1 MTTTAQAATLTAHP
15 YADAWPMLD
24 ADDLTALA
32 TDIGIN
38 GLRDPIVIYDG
49 KILDGRNRHAACA
62 AAGVTPVYE
71 DFHGDDDDALAFVQ
85 SVNNGRRHQSKG
97 SLAASWALS
106 MLAAGKRA
114 DGRWAQGS
122 QNSANSRGEAEMFRV
137 CGVIA
142 DHAPDLLVKVRDDEM
157 SLNAA
162 HGQAEKARDAE
173 RDRLEREERAAVEE
187 AEAEAFVKENAPD
200 LVAVVRDSGWSWVAA
215 RTEWER
221 RNREAAEELRR
232 AREAKAKAEREHRA
246 AMTDHFSHQM
256 GKALSTLGGY
266 GTREDPLDV
275 MEGFSP
281 TYLDPPQMER
291 FFTLDNLH
299 AARRFLDAL
308 ITWKE
313 TR

>member
-1 MTTTAQAATLTAHP
+1 MTATTTALVAHP

-24 ADDLTALA
+24 QDDLTALA
-32 TDIGIN
+32 MDIGVN
-38 GLRDPIVIYDG
+38 GLREPIVIYDG

-62 AAGVTPVYE
+62 AAGITPAYE
-71 DFHGDDDDALAFVQ
+71 DFDGDDDAALAFVQ

-114 DGRWAQGS
+114 DGRWQYGES
-122 QNSANSRGEAEMFRV
+122 QDVDIHRQWRAML
-137 CGVIA
+137 GVIA
-142 DHAPDLLVKVRDDEM
+142 DHAPDLLVRVRDDEM

-162 HGQAEKARDAE
+162 HQQAEKARDAE
-173 RDRLEREERAAVEE
+173 RERLAREEREAAEE
-187 AEAEAFVKENAPD
+187 AEAEVFVTENAPD
-200 LVAVVRDSGWSWVAA
+200 LVDVVRSSGWSWVAA

-232 AREAKAKAEREHRA
+232 AKAAKEKAEREHKA

-256 GKALSTLGGY
+256 GTALSTLGGY
-266 GTREDPLDV
+266 GSRENPLDV

-291 FFTLDNLH
+291 FFTLDNLR
-299 AARRFLDAL
+299 AARRFIDAL
-308 ITWKE
+308 IEWKAA
-313 TR
+313 R